1 MKKPKVSII
10 GLGFVGLTLAV
21 TNAKKGF
28 ETTGIDTDNNKIAR
42 LRLGHPDFYEP
53 KLKKYL
59 DDSLRTKK
67 ILFTNQLSE
76 VPNTDITFITVGT
89 PPLDDGRIDL
99 SQVKK
104 VSSSLAKILKK
115 KKSNHLVVIKST
127 VIPTTTQNHI
137 APLFKS
143 LRNVSVLSNPEFL
156 REVSAVDDTL
166 YPHLIVIGQDNK
178 KDGDKLEKYYR
189 SFYAKMPEVL
199 RTGFTTA
206 ELIKYSNNALLATK
220 VSFINSIAN
229 ICQNIPKTDVNTVAY
244 AIGKDPRIGP
254 DFLKAGPGFGGSCL
268 PKDISALIEF
278 SNKFDD
284 VNSLLKAVK
293 EVNDTQPLRIFKMIN
308 QMTKRNR
315 NKTIAILG
323 LAFKKG
329 TDDIREAVSVKLVR
343 MLIRKGFRVKVHDPM
358 AIKNFKSLFT
368 DKVSYSISV
377 DQCLK
382 NSNCCVIL
390 TEWDNYKK
398 IKPQKFKNTMK
409 TVNIIDTRRVLEP
422 SKFLGMNFK
431 AIGLGNRDGGK

>member
-1 MKKPKVSII
+1 M
-10 GLGFVGLTLAV
+10 
-21 TNAKKGF
+21 
-28 ETTGIDTDNNKIAR
+28 
-42 LRLGHPDFYEP
+42 
-53 KLKKYL
+53 
-59 DDSLRTKK
+59 
-67 ILFTNQLSE
+67 
-76 VPNTDITFITVGT
+76 
-89 PPLDDGRIDL
+89 
-99 SQVKK
+99 
-104 VSSSLAKILKK
+104 
-115 KKSNHLVVIKST
+115 
-127 VIPTTTQNHI
+127 
-137 APLFKS
+137 
-143 LRNVSVLSNPEFL
+143 
-156 REVSAVDDTL
+156 
-166 YPHLIVIGQDNK
+166 
-178 KDGDKLEKYYR
+178 
-189 SFYAKMPEVL
+189 L

-229 ICQNIPKTDVNTVAY
+229 ICQNIPKTDVSTVAY
-244 AIGKDPRIGP
+244 AIGKDPRIGS

-268 PKDISALIEF
+268 PKDLSALIEF

-293 EVNDTQPLRIFKMIN
+293 KVNDTQPLRIFKMIN
-308 QMTKRNR
+308 QMTKRNK

-329 TDDIREAVSVKLVR
+329 TDDIREAISVKLVK

-422 SKFLGMNFK
+422 SKFLGMNFR